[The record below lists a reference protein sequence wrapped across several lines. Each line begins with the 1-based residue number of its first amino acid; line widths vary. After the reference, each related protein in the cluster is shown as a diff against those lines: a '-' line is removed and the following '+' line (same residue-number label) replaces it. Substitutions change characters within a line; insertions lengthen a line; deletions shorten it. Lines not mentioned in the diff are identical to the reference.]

1 MCQKKPISHSSRQPL
16 LERCVAS
23 VSGQRCWALLKTRV
37 LDKHKQTR
45 QRPLWLSVLMN
56 QRFDLLAFSFS
67 PCLHV
72 FLYLINTLRRSLS
85 PSLCLLC
92 LYGSQLPLGIPI
104 TGGPSM
110 GEGEGGE
117 QEGNAEWEWEE
128 EGSMK
133 RFGGGEEGEAEE
145 GNVHHRSRETLPPH
159 HTHTLCAYFQ
169 CSLTSVQTL
178 ISHGCF
184 TLAA

>member
-56 QRFDLLAFSFS
+56 QRIDLLAFSFS

-133 RFGGGEEGEAEE
+133 RFGGGGGKPRRAMFII
-145 GNVHHRSRETLPPH
+145 GQGRHCPPTT
-159 HTHTLCAYFQ
+159 HTHCAYFQ